1 MIKVGM
7 VEDDLDVSRFHRLFL
22 DKIDGFQLLFET
34 HTLEEGLN
42 KLQQLKPDLL
52 LLDVYIGSTN
62 GLDLLKQI
70 RAEGLDLDVILIT
83 SANDAVTVKTGNR
96 FGVVD
101 YLIKPFSFKRFQE
114 ALYRYRANRL
124 DTGKVFSQQD
134 VDRLL
139 HKGGQNKVY
148 TLPKGITRVTA
159 FRVIQ
164 CLIETNE
171 WLTAAELA
179 EKCSLSHVSLR
190 KYMRFF
196 EEEKLIETKLIYQVF
211 GRPLQKYKA
220 TPEAPLFLEAGFI

>member
-1 MIKVGM
+1 MIKVAM
-7 VEDDLDVSRFHRLFL
+7 IEDDLDVSRFHRLFL
-22 DKIDGFQLLFET
+22 NKIDGFELIFEAY
-34 HTLEEGLN
+34 TLEDGL
-42 KLQQLKPDLL
+42 KQLQQNKPDLL

-70 RAEGLDLDVILIT
+70 RAEGIDLDVILIT
-83 SANDAVTVKTGNR
+83 SANDAGTVQTGYR

-101 YLIKPFSFKRFQE
+101 YLIKPFSFTRFQE

-124 DTGKVFSQQD
+124 DTNKVFSQQE

-148 TLPKGITRVTA
+148 TLPKGITKVTA
-159 FRVIQ
+159 FRVIR
-164 CLIETNE
+164 CLIETND
-171 WLTAAELA
+171 WFTAAELA

-190 KYMRFF
+190 KYVRFF
-196 EEEKLIETKLIYQVF
+196 EEENLIETKLIYQVF

-220 TPEAPLFLEAGFI
+220 TPESPLFLEAGFI